1 MRRGNTSFQYP
12 YDQPPNARVLDKLF
26 AHFMISHELFEG
38 MSNFFQE
45 LLRNLGTSVSGDEKL
60 YHFTGNFCH
69 IMVVPSKHSRIG
81 MWMYQLVAQLGNGL
95 PFLIHMR
102 MMTHETVRGERA
114 PVHEVV
120 RARKDI
126 IVSFSRRCISVFD
139 SYYFSADSVN
149 VLEEP
154 LASGRQS
161 GLRFIGA
168 VTPTKFPL
176 CDTFQGRVTFP
187 GQ

>member
-1 MRRGNTSFQYP
+1 
-12 YDQPPNARVLDKLF
+12 
-26 AHFMISHELFEG
+26 
-38 MSNFFQE
+38 
-45 LLRNLGTSVSGDEKL
+45 
-60 YHFTGNFCH
+60 
-69 IMVVPSKHSRIG
+69 
-81 MWMYQLVAQLGNGL
+81 
-95 PFLIHMR
+95 
-102 MMTHETVRGERA
+102 MMAHETVRGERA

-120 RARKDI
+120 RAWRDVI
-126 IVSFSRRCISVFD
+126 ASFSRRCILVFD